1 MAGSV
6 KLPLHTLSECPG
18 ACILVGLLGPA
29 SYGPLVLRAWV
40 PRVPREGALLS
51 VELAVALLAA
61 LAALSAMAAL
71 KMLIPLLLPRLLC
84 GLSGVAKLARPEYEF
99 VVHVQVQEI
108 FAMKL

>member
-1 MAGSV
+1 
-6 KLPLHTLSECPG
+6 
-18 ACILVGLLGPA
+18 
-29 SYGPLVLRAWV
+29 V

-108 FAMKL
+108 FCNGFGLSNSNVISKLGYGRPHG